1 MRINILPPQVF
12 NRISAGEVVD
22 KPASIVKELV
32 ENSIDAGATTIA
44 IEIEDGGKKR
54 ISISDNGCGIEKGD
68 LRSAFLPHATSK
80 VKEISDLDKIETL
93 GFRGEAL
100 ASISSVCHTFLS
112 SKTRDDE
119 VGHSIEVN
127 GGQIG
132 EVKEIARVDGT
143 TIEVRD
149 LFYNTP
155 ARAKFLRKSKLEE
168 GEITHIVQKFML
180 ANPHIAFLYV
190 VDGKQIYNTT
200 SCELSDIIYTIY
212 GKEVYDGIINIDY
225 KEDDLR
231 VKGIVISPKVSKSN
245 RTYQTLFVNGRYVEN
260 YLVSTAIQGVYECF
274 LMKGKFPIYVLDL
287 IIDAGNV
294 DVNVH
299 PTKKEVK
306 FENTNKI
313 FGFMRRAVED
323 ALTRANHIGS
333 FFFKDEDSD
342 QITETE
348 AKDPFNKEGFT
359 HIPVFDFDK
368 VGQSEGASYKK
379 HIDIDVEEISLERPR
394 EIEISKTEVKEIE
407 DKKIEDKTDFF
418 KDFRDEKIT
427 NIFEKDDVFYFDQKQ
442 GERTI
447 FNDNFVSSEDVIR
460 QSKLEE
466 IKVLGAIFNT
476 YVVAELGDSAFFID
490 QHAAHERTLYDKLR
504 KEIDAKEVVKQ
515 ALLIPYE
522 FSVGSIENEFID
534 KNIETIK
541 SLGFDIVEK
550 SNCNYEISAV
560 PLVLANISLK
570 KFVDGLLLEGQ
581 MLSSQ
586 PSEVIKDKIAQSACK
601 HAIKGGDPL
610 SKEQILYIIEEM
622 KKGVLLCPHGR
633 PIVLELTKKEIEK
646 MFKRIV

>member
-68 LRSAFLPHATSK
+68 LKSAFLPHATSK

-112 SKTRDDE
+112 SKTKDDE
-119 VGHSIEVN
+119 IGHSIEVN

-132 EVKEIARVDGT
+132 EVKEIARTDGT

-168 GEITHIVQKFML
+168 GEITHIIQKFML

-200 SCELSDIIYTIY
+200 STELSDIIYTIY
-212 GKEVYDGIINIDY
+212 GKEVYDNIINIDY
-225 KEDDLR
+225 REDELQ
-231 VKGIVISPKVSKSN
+231 VKGVIIAPKVSKSN

-287 IIDAGNV
+287 IVDASSV

-323 ALTRANHIGS
+323 ALTKANHIGS
-333 FFFKDEDSD
+333 FFFGEEND
-342 QITETE
+342 QTTEIE
-348 AKDPFNKEGFT
+348 AKDSFNKEGFN
-359 HIPVFDFDK
+359 HIPVYDFDK
-368 VGQSEGASYKK
+368 LGENEGVSYKK
-379 HIDIDVEEISLERPR
+379 HIDIDVEPIVLDSPR
-394 EIEISKTEVKEIE
+394 EVEVPKME
-407 DKKIEDKTDFF
+407 KIEDKTDFF
-418 KDFRDEKIT
+418 KDFRDERIAKE
-427 NIFEKDDVFYFDQKQ
+427 NIKDNSVFYFDQKQ

-447 FNDNFVSSEDVIR
+447 FTDNNISPESVIR
-460 QSKLEE
+460 ESKLEE

-476 YVVAELGDSAFFID
+476 YVVAELGESAFFID

-504 KEIDAKEVVKQ
+504 KEIDEKEVVKQ

-534 KNIETIK
+534 KNLETIK
-541 SLGFDIVEK
+541 ALGFDITEK
-550 SNCNYEISAV
+550 SSCNYEISAV

-570 KFVDGLLLEGQ
+570 KFTDSLLVDGQ
-581 MLSSQ
+581 MLSSE
-586 PSEVIKDKIAQSACK
+586 PSEVIKDRLAQSACK

-610 SKEQILYIIEEM
+610 SKDQILYIIEQM

>member
-225 KEDDLR
+225 KEDDLA
-231 VKGIVISPKVSKSN
+231 VKGVVISPKVSKSN
-245 RTYQTLFVNGRYVEN
+245 RTFQTLFVNGRYVEN

-323 ALTRANHIGS
+323 ALTKANHIGS
-333 FFFKDEDSD
+333 FFFAEQNDQTTED
-342 QITETE
+342 E
-348 AKDPFNKEGFT
+348 AKDPFNKEGFN
-359 HIPVFDFDK
+359 HIPVFDLDK
-368 VGQSEGASYKK
+368 VSDGEGVSYKK
-379 HIDIDVEEISLERPR
+379 HIDID
-394 EIEISKTEVKEIE
+394 IE
-407 DKKIEDKTDFF
+407 
-418 KDFRDEKIT
+418 
-427 NIFEKDDVFYFDQKQ
+427 
-442 GERTI
+442 
-447 FNDNFVSSEDVIR
+447 
-460 QSKLEE
+460 
-466 IKVLGAIFNT
+466 
-476 YVVAELGDSAFFID
+476 
-490 QHAAHERTLYDKLR
+490 
-504 KEIDAKEVVKQ
+504 
-515 ALLIPYE
+515 
-522 FSVGSIENEFID
+522 
-534 KNIETIK
+534 
-541 SLGFDIVEK
+541 
-550 SNCNYEISAV
+550 
-560 PLVLANISLK
+560 
-570 KFVDGLLLEGQ
+570 
-581 MLSSQ
+581 
-586 PSEVIKDKIAQSACK
+586 
-601 HAIKGGDPL
+601 
-610 SKEQILYIIEEM
+610 
-622 KKGVLLCPHGR
+622 
-633 PIVLELTKKEIEK
+633 PIVLRFRLPLECPKQ
-646 MFKRIV
+646 